1 VRIRKL
7 LVVVG
12 LLAVL
17 AVGLLAGRALE
28 KMGNPDSPSGPATTF
43 SYTLED
49 IYNRL
54 AGGAAGGQSAF
65 TEPTV
70 GPGTGTMHTLNDIM
84 GMAPVKDNT
93 NGATTTDVFAD
104 KKFWGLTG
112 GQWGEQ
118 TGGLATQVVDN
129 STVNQ
134 AAGYYD
140 AFDLSAVDTDLVS
153 GNIRSGVS
161 IYGVAGNPNVVN
173 TSSGDATAADIASG
187 KKAWVDGS
195 EVTGVATTGA
205 TTGATTNIVPKTG
218 DTYDDLC
225 CTGEDGETQYGIEWV
240 KAPSDGTP
248 GAYTISSW
256 TGVRFTDNGDGTV
269 SDNLT
274 GLMWTKNANPDG
286 GKNWSDALAYCNEL
300 IHAGHNDWRLPN
312 INELHSLIDFTQSL
326 PALPAGH
333 PFAGVQTPYYWSSTT
348 RDGLSTAWLV
358 SMNMGSVYSSS
369 KTYNNY
375 VWPVRAGQ

>member
-1 VRIRKL
+1 MRIRKL

-93 NGATTTDVFAD
+93 NGATIADVFAG

-118 TGGLATQVVDN
+118 TGGLATQAVDN

-195 EVTGVATTGA
+195 EVSGELHG
-205 TTGATTNIVPKTG
+205 G
-218 DTYDDLC
+218 
-225 CTGEDGETQYGIEWV
+225 CTCN
-240 KAPSDGTP
+240 GTLY
-248 GAYTISSW
+248 ANRW
-256 TGVRFTDNGDGTV
+256 CDNEDGTV
-269 SDNLT
+269 TDLTTCLVWLKKADWGGLRKWRCSDSDT
-274 GLMWTKNANPDG
+274 DSYDDAHARAGLLYAGASGTDL
-286 GKNWSDALAYCNEL
+286 SDSSVE
-300 IHAGHNDWRLPN
+300 GDWRLPTKT
-312 INELHSLIDFTQSL
+312 ELEGLANGTEAVRSGDMQAFT
-326 PALPAGH
+326 
-333 PFAGVQTPYYWSSTT
+333 GVQAHNYWSSTT
-348 RDGLSTAWLV
+348 SADFTNLAWV
-358 SMNMGSVYSSS
+358 VYMGNGVVGHAPKNFSY
-369 KTYNNY
+369 Y